1 MTKIGICGH
10 FGDNHVFLDGQT
22 IKTKI
27 IANEIKKNFDKKNVK
42 VVDTFGGARKIIKH
56 LPHSYT
62 F

>member
-27 IANEIKKNFDKKNVK
+27 IANEIKKNFDKKML
-42 VVDTFGGARKIIKH
+42 R
-56 LPHSYT
+56 
-62 F
+62 